1 MENNEFRK
9 FRIKNRSGYYFD
21 DKIKLEGFDFD
32 NSSINKKSH
41 KNFWFMAIWFWFWFK
56 TFFGAKPLHVRFSKI
71 DDIIGDYDRSRYL
84 VLMVLKNI
92 MTSAIE
98 LDIA

>member
-41 KNFWFMAIWFWFWFK
+41 NNF
-56 TFFGAKPLHVRFSKI
+56 
-71 DDIIGDYDRSRYL
+71 
-84 VLMVLKNI
+84 
-92 MTSAIE
+92 
-98 LDIA
+98 